1 MIGNVIQSQFLSLR
15 NYPTAAAL
23 SFVLMGAILVARPH
37 LRAGARHRP
46 AHGGDG
52 RMSVGSRRHVL
63 DAYAVLALA
72 VSLRADQRR
81 HRVLVQ
87 QPDRPL
93 QLHVAGV
100 HVHELDAPASTTR
113 GCSGAVRISI
123 EIAFLSSLVATIL
136 GTLIAL
142 ALVRYRFRG
151 SATTNLLIFIPMTT
165 PEIVMG
171 ASLLTL
177 FLNWRIPQGFGTI
190 LIAHIMFNI
199 SYVVV
204 TVRAR
209 LVGFDRHLEEA
220 AMDLGANELVTFFR
234 VTLPLIAPGILAAGL
249 LAFALSIDDFVI
261 TYFNAGTTI
270 TFPLFVWGAARV
282 AVPPQINVIGTA
294 IFVVA
299 VGGMLAN
306 VLFQNRRARRLA

>member
-1 MIGNVIQSQFLSLR
+1 V
-15 NYPTAAAL
+15 TAVTQAMELATRL
-23 SFVLMGAILVARPH
+23 PATMRAWRFV
-37 LRAGARHRP
+37 
-46 AHGGDG
+46 
-52 RMSVGSRRHVL
+52 RRHVL
-63 DAYAVLALA
+63 DVYALLALA
-72 VSLRADQRR
+72 YLFLPIGVVVAFSFNNPLGRFNYTWQGFTFKNWADPFGYPGLSGAIKVSL
-81 HRVLVQ
+81 
-87 QPDRPL
+87 
-93 QLHVAGV
+93 
-100 HVHELDAPASTTR
+100 
-113 GCSGAVRISI
+113 
-123 EIAFLSSLVATIL
+123 EIAFLSSLVSTIL

-142 ALVRYRFRG
+142 ALVRYKFRG

-177 FLNWRIPQGFGTI
+177 FLNWKIPQGFGTI

-220 AMDLGANELVTFFR
+220 SMDLGANELVTFWR

-261 TYFNAGTTI
+261 TYFNAGTVT

-294 IFVVA
+294 IFAIA
-299 VGGMLAN
+299 VGGMLIN
-306 VLFQNRRARRLA
+306 VLVQNRLARRAGVT

>member
-1 MIGNVIQSQFLSLR
+1 VS
-15 NYPTAAAL
+15 AASAA
-23 SFVLMGAILVARPH
+23 VAARPRG
-37 LRAGARHRP
+37 RAG
-46 AHGGDG
+46 
-52 RMSVGSRRHVL
+52 SRALAFVRRNVLHV
-63 DAYAVLALA
+63 YALLALGYLFLPIA
-72 VSLRADQRR
+72 IVIAFSFNNPLGRFNYTWQGFTFKNWAHPLDYPGLGSAI
-81 HRVLVQ
+81 RV
-87 QPDRPL
+87 
-93 QLHVAGV
+93 
-100 HVHELDAPASTTR
+100 
-113 GCSGAVRISI
+113 SI
-123 EIAFLSSLVATIL
+123 EIAILSSIVATAL

-151 SATTNLLIFIPMTT
+151 SSTTNLLIFIPMAT

-177 FLNWRIPQGFGTI
+177 FLNWRVAQGFGTI
-190 LIAHIMFNI
+190 FIAHVLFNI

-220 AMDLGANELVTFFR
+220 AMDLGANEIVTFFR

-261 TYFNAGTTI
+261 TYFNAGTTT

-282 AVPPQINVIGTA
+282 AVPPQINVVGTA

-306 VLFQNRRARRLA
+306 VLWQNRRARRLA

>member
-1 MIGNVIQSQFLSLR
+1 MI
-15 NYPTAAAL
+15 
-23 SFVLMGAILVARPH
+23 M
-37 LRAGARHRP
+37 RA
-46 AHGGDG
+46 
-52 RMSVGSRRHVL
+52 RRHLL
-63 DAYAVLALA
+63 DVYAVLALGYLFLPIA
-72 VSLRADQRR
+72 IVIAFSFNNPLGRFNYTWSGFTFNNWLHPLGYPGLGSALGVSL
-81 HRVLVQ
+81 
-87 QPDRPL
+87 
-93 QLHVAGV
+93 
-100 HVHELDAPASTTR
+100 
-113 GCSGAVRISI
+113 
-123 EIAFLSSLVATIL
+123 EIAFLSALVATAF

-151 SATTNLLIFIPMTT
+151 SATTNLLIFVPMAT

-177 FLNWRIPQGFGTI
+177 FLNWKIPQGFGTI
-190 LIAHIMFNI
+190 LIAHILFNI

-220 AMDLGANELVTFFR
+220 AMDLGANEIVTFFR

-249 LAFALSIDDFVI
+249 LAFALSVDDFVI
-261 TYFNAGTTI
+261 TYFNAGTVT

-282 AVPPQINVIGTA
+282 AVPPQINVVGTA

-306 VLFQNRRARRLA
+306 VLLQNRRARNA